1 MLGVDIG
8 EPIARSLLR
17 QLHERTD
24 MAKRVQVIHTDD
36 IDGSEAAETI
46 AFALDG
52 ISYSIDL
59 STDNAKKLRD
69 AFAPFI
75 AAGERDRNSAARRT
89 GSSRRKAAGT
99 AATDIRAWAAA
110 QGMQVSARGR
120 VSAEVREAYERA
132 HS

>member
-1 MLGVDIG
+1 
-8 EPIARSLLR
+8 
-17 QLHERTD
+17 

-46 AFALDG
+46 AFSLDG
-52 ISYSIDL
+52 INYSIDL
-59 STDNAKKLRD
+59 SATNAKKMRD

-75 AAGERDRNSAARRT
+75 AAGERERNSAARRS
-89 GSSRRKAAGT
+89 GSSRRKSAGT

-110 QGMQVSARGR
+110 QGMQVSSRGR

>member
-1 MLGVDIG
+1 ML
-8 EPIARSLLR
+8 ASLLGSQYQVALR
-17 QLHERTD
+17 RLHERTD

-52 ISYSIDL
+52 INYSIDV
-59 STDNAKKLRD
+59 SSENAKKLRD
-69 AFAPFI
+69 AFAPYI
-75 AAGERDRNSAARRT
+75 AAGERDRNSAARRA
-89 GSSRRKAAGT
+89 GSSRRKSAGT

-110 QGMQVSARGR
+110 QGMQVSSRGR

>member
-1 MLGVDIG
+1 
-8 EPIARSLLR
+8 
-17 QLHERTD
+17 

-46 AFALDG
+46 AFSLDG
-52 ISYSIDL
+52 ITYSIDL
-59 STDNAKKLRD
+59 SEDNALKMRD
-69 AFAPFI
+69 SFAPYI
-75 AAGERDRNSAARRT
+75 AAGERDRSAVGRRGGT
-89 GSSRRKAAGT
+89 NRRKSSGT
-99 AATDIRAWAAA
+99 AATDIRAWAAS

>member
-1 MLGVDIG
+1 
-8 EPIARSLLR
+8 
-17 QLHERTD
+17 

-46 AFALDG
+46 TFALDG

-59 STDNAKKLRD
+59 SEANAAKLRN
-69 AFAPFI
+69 AFAPYI
-75 AAGERDRNSAARRT
+75 AAGERERGSVQRRVSK
-89 GSSRRKAAGT
+89 GRKAGGA
-99 AATDIRAWAAA
+99 AATDIRAWATS

-132 HS
+132 HA

>member
-1 MLGVDIG
+1 
-8 EPIARSLLR
+8 
-17 QLHERTD
+17 

-46 AFALDG
+46 AFSLDG
-52 ISYSIDL
+52 ITYSIDL
-59 STDNAKKLRD
+59 SADNAKKLRN
-69 AFAPFI
+69 AFAPYI
-75 AAGERDRNSAARRT
+75 AAGERDRSATTRRGGT
-89 GSSRRKAAGT
+89 SRRKATGT
-99 AATDIRAWAAA
+99 AATDIRAWAAS

>member
-1 MLGVDIG
+1 
-8 EPIARSLLR
+8 
-17 QLHERTD
+17 

-46 AFALDG
+46 NFALDG
-52 ISYSIDL
+52 VNYSIDL
-59 STDNAKKLRD
+59 SVENAKKLRD

-75 AAGERDRNSAARRT
+75 AVGERDRSTRRVGTARRK
-89 GSSRRKAAGT
+89 SAGT

-132 HS
+132 HG

>member
-1 MLGVDIG
+1 
-8 EPIARSLLR
+8 
-17 QLHERTD
+17 

-46 AFALDG
+46 AFSLDG
-52 ISYSIDL
+52 ITYSIDL
-59 STDNAKKLRD
+59 SADNATALRNV
-69 AFAPFI
+69 FAPYI
-75 AAGERDRNSAARRT
+75 AAGERERSSSARRG
-89 GSSRRKAAGT
+89 GSSRRKTTGT
-99 AATDIRAWAAA
+99 AATDIRSWAAS

>member
-1 MLGVDIG
+1 
-8 EPIARSLLR
+8 
-17 QLHERTD
+17 

-46 AFALDG
+46 TFALDG
-52 ISYSIDL
+52 INYSIDL

-69 AFAPFI
+69 AFAPYI
-75 AAGERDRNSAARRT
+75 AAGERDRNSSTRRSSGGGT
-89 GSSRRKAAGT
+89 SRRKSAGT
-99 AATDIRAWAAA
+99 SATDIRAWAAA
-110 QGMQVSARGR
+110 QGMQVSSRGR